1 MIMIWSFPVQEV
13 DSACPFPGTAQMII
27 THSQAVTVSSR
38 QKAVSSASP
47 VVSKVTRTNATAKT
61 ELPREPA
68 AVHVSGSTICLSFL

>member
-1 MIMIWSFPVQEV
+1 
-13 DSACPFPGTAQMII
+13 MII